1 MLILQGSC
9 PPKSSNLMFVYVN
22 LKRSHWVLLRINRL
36 EKSGIVFDSSSRP
49 TSHGQCQHLFDYLV
63 KYLFGDKKKW
73 KFETSN
79 LVKQQGDHECG
90 VICMLHLKKN
100 LFDPDLIIDTSNIT
114 QERKKLALQI
124 LNEKL

>member
-1 MLILQGSC
+1 
-9 PPKSSNLMFVYVN
+9 MFVYVN
-22 LKRSHWVLLRINRL
+22 LKRSHWVLLQINRL

-49 TSHGQCQHLFDYLV
+49 KSHGQCQQLFDYLV

-79 LVKQQGDHECG
+79 LVKQQNEHECG

-124 LNEKL
+124 LNFS